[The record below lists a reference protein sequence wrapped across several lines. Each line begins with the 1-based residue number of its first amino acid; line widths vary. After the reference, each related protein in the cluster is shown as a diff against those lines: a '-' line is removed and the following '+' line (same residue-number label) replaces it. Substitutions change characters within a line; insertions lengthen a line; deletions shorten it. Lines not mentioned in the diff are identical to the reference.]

1 MPIRLDRVSIPDL
14 VAQID
19 AAARGRGRSVAVAE
33 SCTGGAVAA
42 AITDRPGVSTWF
54 RGSAV
59 TYATTAKHLLLGV
72 DPLLID
78 RHGPASEPVAR
89 AMAVAARSRFEADL
103 AVSIT
108 GVAGPDADERGVPP
122 GSVWIGWATATA
134 NGVLIVSLRGD
145 RATVRRGATAMAL
158 SVLIEIATPG
168 NVADRLEALR

>member
-1 MPIRLDRVSIPDL
+1 MAIRLDRVAIPEL
-14 VAQID
+14 VATID
-19 AAARGRGRSVAVAE
+19 AAVRARGRSVAIAE

-42 AITDRPGVSTWF
+42 AITDRPGVSSWF

-59 TYATTAKHLLLGV
+59 TYATAAKYLLLGV

-89 AMAVAARSRFEADL
+89 AMAVAARLRYEADL
-103 AVSIT
+103 SVSIT
-108 GVAGPDADERGVPP
+108 GVAGPDPDERGVAP

-145 RATVRRGATAMAL
+145 RGDVRRGAVAMAL

-168 NVADRLEALR
+168 DPLPRLAAW